1 MGDQLY
7 KFGVQRRSLNLWYI
21 FGLENTGV
29 IYKCGTNQAD
39 LSGKC
44 RQRSR
49 TKVHSQTL

>member
-29 IYKCGTNQAD
+29 FTNVG
-39 LSGKC
+39 L
-44 RQRSR
+44 
-49 TKVHSQTL
+49 TKQT